1 MVDRGEE
8 CRERLSRARRC
19 EDEDAVPRR
28 DRGPAELLRAR
39 WRLESRLEPGPR
51 RGIERCERIA
61 PHEDRGY
68 LSAVEI
74 GLGIDVRFDLKE
86 GDHRAIAHE
95 AAKLGY
101 ESLWTSADETR
112 HPFQR
117 CAWWHRDSGL
127 QTGIAVVPVSAWSI
141 ETLASVSK
149 ETVERNRGEFT
160 LGIGA
165 GRERSAPIRVMRD
178 AIETL
183 RPLLPGV
190 QVYLGA
196 LGPQMLNLA
205 GERYDGVALNWC
217 TVEQVRSSRDSVSA
231 AAKGAGRDPAKVA
244 MHEYIRICIDHDAE
258 TARIA
263 LARTVMS
270 YALARPGADLTK
282 GYRGHFSRMGFDE
295 TLRDLEAR
303 RADGASEDEL
313 ARMFPAEVLRRIGY
327 WGPPN
332 GARDAFLRLSEGL
345 DIAIVRVVASRKRP
359 YDLQTVRIAMAACAP
374 RS

>member
-1 MVDRGEE
+1 M
-8 CRERLSRARRC
+8 
-19 EDEDAVPRR
+19 
-28 DRGPAELLRAR
+28 
-39 WRLESRLEPGPR
+39 
-51 RGIERCERIA
+51 
-61 PHEDRGY
+61 
-68 LSAVEI
+68 EI

-231 AAKGAGRDPAKVA
+231 AASECISSPASVSSMSTYGSASTTMRRQRGSLWLGR
-244 MHEYIRICIDHDAE
+244 
-258 TARIA
+258 
-263 LARTVMS
+263 
-270 YALARPGADLTK
+270 
-282 GYRGHFSRMGFDE
+282 
-295 TLRDLEAR
+295 
-303 RADGASEDEL
+303 
-313 ARMFPAEVLRRIGY
+313 
-327 WGPPN
+327 
-332 GARDAFLRLSEGL
+332 
-345 DIAIVRVVASRKRP
+345 
-359 YDLQTVRIAMAACAP
+359 
-374 RS
+374 